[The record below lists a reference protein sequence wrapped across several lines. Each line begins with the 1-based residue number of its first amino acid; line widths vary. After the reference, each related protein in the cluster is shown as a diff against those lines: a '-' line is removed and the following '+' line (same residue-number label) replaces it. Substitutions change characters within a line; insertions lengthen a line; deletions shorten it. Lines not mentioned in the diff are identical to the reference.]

1 MESLDDPHHARRALT
16 PEQPPAGRSRLRR
29 SVLAA
34 SPQQADRGGS
44 AQGDSDLRHGDRRRC
59 TCEGWPGTPVQA
71 RVRLPWSDLDGRTWL
86 LTDRLSGERFERAG
100 DELARAGLLVALKPR
115 ELRFLAFGS

>member
-1 MESLDDPHHARRALT
+1 
-16 PEQPPAGRSRLRR
+16 
-29 SVLAA
+29 
-34 SPQQADRGGS
+34 
-44 AQGDSDLRHGDRRRC
+44 
-59 TCEGWPGTPVQA
+59 
-71 RVRLPWSDLDGRTWL
+71 VRLPWSDLDGRTWL